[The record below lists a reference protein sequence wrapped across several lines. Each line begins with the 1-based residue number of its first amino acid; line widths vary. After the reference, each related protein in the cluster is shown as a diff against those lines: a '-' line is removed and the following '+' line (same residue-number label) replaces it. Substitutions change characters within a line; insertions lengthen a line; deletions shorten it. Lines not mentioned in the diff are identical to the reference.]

1 LLDFVNSQAHGSIS
15 YAALPVLKEVGSGE
29 EFGLVNSAFTS
40 SFNGLLEIKQEGDE
54 AEGNLLVDMLPIE
67 PEFDTKAPANILDL
81 SAAAFTISP
90 DRSISPMDAPASI
103 TCTAAATASNTM
115 SSVSAGKRK
124 ATFEEDYVPESN
136 SVGATSKRVRVESPT
151 VESSVS
157 LSELTKE

>member
-1 LLDFVNSQAHGSIS
+1 VNSQAHGSVA

-90 DRSISPMDAPASI
+90 DQSISPMDAPASI
-103 TCTAAATASNTM
+103 TAAATASNTI

-124 ATFEEDYVPESN
+124 ATFEEDYVPESD

-151 VESSVS
+151 VESPVS